1 MAEETNQKVTN
12 AVIKNEIDHLI
23 KKLDKAIDN
32 WDELAEDSADIK
44 TCIAVLKSQVD
55 DLKRTT
61 QKWDIANSALGLALM
76 SVLAYFG
83 LRSQ

>member
-61 QKWDIANSALGLALM
+61 QKWDLANSALGLALAGL
-76 SVLAYFG
+76 LAYFG
-83 LRSQ
+83 LRPQ

>member
-61 QKWDIANSALGLALM
+61 QKWDLANSALGLALAGF
-76 SVLAYFG
+76 LAYFG
-83 LRSQ
+83 LRPQ